1 MPREAIVEIASLG
14 KGRLGARLLASAV
27 DHPDALDYAPISI
40 VAAALPRLDT
50 GANVAAYGRALQ
62 QALASHKAIAHE
74 LDEISLTASPDTSL
88 LQFLIAPAEGERL
101 RWETLCSASQSFL
114 AVNGVCT
121 VSRIAHTAVPKDPGM
136 RTFTFPLRMAAFLSA
151 AKIKATDEF
160 NAICARVAEA
170 KAEGLPVVCTV
181 YLGEQ
186 DLLEDAQ
193 ARIAK
198 GELPGIEVRPMPAQ
212 SLAVEDALKEKPVE
226 FLHFFCHGVLTEP
239 GVRMLE
245 LATISDHDLER
256 ARGSVTLSIE
266 RLTQV
271 LLATGTTWITVLNS
285 CSGGH
290 PVEQL
295 QSMALTLAKSASPF
309 VVGMAEEVA
318 EEDATIVT
326 RELYYELFRIVR
338 KAVEPL
344 NVGEKTVLDLAR
356 AVIRARVA
364 LRDHY
369 SDAAANTYGRWS
381 IPLLYRRHIP
391 LHVVRG
397 VEPDMKQRIEV
408 VAGMLR
414 SLPGDTPKDLREQIL
429 ATLETAGV
437 PAAQRPNAFGLLP
450 PG

>member
-14 KGRLGARLLASAV
+14 KGKLGARLFWSAV
-27 DHPDALDYAPISI
+27 DHPDALDYAPIAI
-40 VAAALPRLDT
+40 VPAELPRLDT
-50 GANVAAYGRALQ
+50 GANVTAYGRALRE
-62 QALASHKAIAHE
+62 ALASHQAIAHE
-74 LDEISLTASPDTSL
+74 LDEISLTASPDRSL

-101 RWETLCSASQSFL
+101 RWETLCSASQNFL
-114 AVNGVCT
+114 ALNGACT
-121 VSRIAHTAVPKDPGM
+121 VSRIAHTAAPKDPGM

-151 AKIKATDEF
+151 AKIKAADEF
-160 NAICARVAEA
+160 NAICARVVQARS
-170 KAEGLPVVCTV
+170 EGFQIVCTV

-186 DLLEDAQ
+186 ELLEDAQ
-193 ARIAK
+193 TRIAQGK
-198 GELPGIEVRPMPAQ
+198 LPGIEVRPMPAQ
-212 SLAVEDALKEKPVE
+212 SLDVEDALKAHPVE
-226 FLHFFCHGVLTEP
+226 FLHFFCHGVLIEP

-295 QSMALTLAKSASPF
+295 HSMALTLAKSASPF

-318 EEDATIVT
+318 EKDATIVT
-326 RELYYELFRIVR
+326 RELYHELFTIVR
-338 KAVEPL
+338 AAVGTL
-344 NVGEKTVLDLAR
+344 NVGEKTVLDLAP

-364 LRDHY
+364 LRDEY
-369 SDAAANTYGRWS
+369 NDAASDTYGRWS

-391 LHVVRG
+391 LHVLRG
-397 VEPDMKQRIEV
+397 IEPDMKQRIEV

-414 SLPGDTPKDLREQIL
+414 SLPTDTPQALREQIL
-429 ATLETAGV
+429 ATLESAGV
-437 PAAQRPNAFGLLP
+437 PEAQRPNAFGVLP
-450 PG
+450 AN